1 MAHNLV
7 KLSEVINDFIVSIEG
22 DDFVSNVTRTYVRQ
36 VALRGIREF
45 GFDISGKVRS
55 LKLTAEANGSYTLPD
70 DFASIVRVGLAG
82 SDGMV
87 YPLALN
93 NNLNMSQIYTTDPPT
108 DADSDGFFDREDNTD
123 GSGGTTILGN
133 EEALMF
139 NNYAYNQ
146 TAGRTY
152 GMGGGIYV
160 GEYRLNRDQNRL
172 ETDSG
177 TTGTLVLEYVADEA
191 RAKDPQI
198 PVEAEEALFAFM
210 YFRIVE
216 RKRNV
221 PAAEK
226 ARARQEYYNERRKAN
241 ARLKT
246 FNKDEALRVIRK
258 NFKQAPKY

>member
-7 KLSEVINDFIVSIEG
+7 GVADIINDFLISTEG
-22 DDFVSNVTRTYVRQ
+22 DDYAGNVTRTFLRQ

-55 LKLTAEANGSYTLPD
+55 LKLSPETNGTYNLPD

-82 SDGMV
+82 SDGMF
-87 YPLALN
+87 YPLAMN
-93 NNLNMSQIYTTDPPT
+93 DNLNMSQAYTNVDDPV
-108 DADSDGFFDREDNTD
+108 DSDGDGFFDRVDDTS
-123 GSGGTTILGN
+123 GSGGGILGE
-133 EEALMF
+133 EEALLF

-146 TAGRTY
+146 AVGRTY
-152 GMGGGIYV
+152 GLGGGIYA

-177 TTGTLVLEYVADEA
+177 TTGVIVVEYVADEA
-191 RAKDPQI
+191 RAKDPQV
-198 PVEAEEALFAFM
+198 PVEAEEALRAYM
-210 YFRIVE
+210 YFRIIE
-216 RKRNV
+216 RKRGV
-221 PAAEK
+221 PNAEK

-241 ARLKT
+241 ARLRT

>member
-1 MAHNLV
+1 MARNLV
-7 KLSEVINDFIVSIEG
+7 DLEEIINDFIISVQE
-22 DDFVSNVTRTYVRQ
+22 DDYANNPSRGALRQ
-36 VALRGIREF
+36 LASRGIRDF
-45 GFDISGKVRS
+45 AFDMPGKVRS
-55 LKLTAEANGSYTLPD
+55 LKLRPEDNGSYTLPD
-70 DFASIVRVGLAG
+70 DFASIVRVGIAG

-87 YPLALN
+87 YPLAMN
-93 NNLNMSQIYTTDPPT
+93 NNLNMSQIYTTDPGT
-108 DADSDGFFDREDNTD
+108 DTNADGFLDRKDDTS

-160 GEYRLNRDQNRL
+160 GEYRFNRDQNRI

-177 TTGTLVLEYVADEA
+177 TTGIIVLEYVPDAARSKDKNIPIEA
-191 RAKDPQI
+191 
-198 PVEAEEALFAFM
+198 VEALHAYM
-210 YFRIVE
+210 YYKIIE
-216 RKRNV
+216 RKRGVPNV
-221 PAAEK
+221 EK
-226 ARARQEYYNERRKAN
+226 SRARQEYYNEKRKAN

-258 NFKQAPKY
+258 NFKQSPKY